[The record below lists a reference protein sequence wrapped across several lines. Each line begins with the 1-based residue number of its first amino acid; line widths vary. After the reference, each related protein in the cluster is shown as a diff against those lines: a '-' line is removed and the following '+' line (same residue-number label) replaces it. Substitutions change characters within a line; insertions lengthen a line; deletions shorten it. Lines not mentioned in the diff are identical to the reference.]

1 MLTKLHDIMARQV
14 WGAPLWVLLLAFVG
28 LPLLNEIAQRSKGTR
43 AESLLQGI
51 ALFLLKLPV
60 IGVALAKFPVVGD
73 ALYVFAPKDKQGLP
87 TPLIA
92 KPSAITVPEV
102 QVTVTPPADL
112 AVPAE
117 SEVKS

>member
-1 MLTKLHDIMARQV
+1 MLVKVHDILLRQV

-73 ALYVFAPKDKQGLP
+73 ALYIFAPKDKQGLP

-92 KPSAITVPEV
+92 KPMTVV
-102 QVTVTPPADL
+102 
-112 AVPAE
+112 VPAVE
-117 SEVKS
+117 VTINPPLEASKEDSSER